1 MFHLHYYGYI
11 HTQLVCVCVEVS
23 RLEMCVRLDDERQ
36 LQQDGPG
43 AGNPR
48 VTPGLSSHSTLQKRI
63 SLSEERLRRRISP
76 QLGFFAVTV
85 ACWGCVLLSE
95 SCGAEKWMVIPA
107 CQTACCIACASGN
120 GVA

>member
-1 MFHLHYYGYI
+1 M
-11 HTQLVCVCVEVS
+11 CVEAN

-43 AGNPR
+43 AGKPR
-48 VTPGLSSHSTLQKRI
+48 VTPGLSSHSTLQKRM

-76 QLGFFAVTV
+76 QPRFVAETV
-85 ACWGCVLLSE
+85 PCWAGVLLSE

-107 CQTACCIACASGN
+107 CQTACCIARASGN